1 MFYKIRNNLVEISCV
16 DLKAVNRLSRNT
28 HSGAYIPMSCSRDY
42 RKYSFYPRTV
52 IDWNALP
59 EHVALSESITSFKN
73 NLAN

>member
-1 MFYKIRNNLVEISCV
+1 MEGIPANLIDRRYS
-16 DLKAVNRLSRNT
+16 
-28 HSGAYIPMSCSRDY
+28 HSSRDY